1 MNSTTVGEVH
11 MESIGTKTKIKNKL
25 LEARENANDHV
36 ALNFRYESDW
46 LRGWRK
52 FPQPITECSE
62 ATQ

>member
-1 MNSTTVGEVH
+1 

-25 LEARENANDHV
+25 LEARENANDQV

-52 FPQPITECSE
+52 FPQPITE
-62 ATQ
+62 